1 MSMPAALAASD
12 AALERLRCWL
22 AGGPPVWKVWDEE
35 AEGVGIVGVWADR
48 RTSPETT
55 GTSTAIMGAVGVI
68 TIVMLRW
75 NGRSLSS
82 WCREN

>member
-1 MSMPAALAASD
+1 M
-12 AALERLRCWL
+12 
-22 AGGPPVWKVWDEE
+22 
-35 AEGVGIVGVWADR
+35 GIVGVGADR